1 MTVVFPQILL
11 VDDDPILVRTLQL
24 NLERDGFQVAV
35 ASNGQEALDTLERR
49 IPDLML
55 VDLLLPDM
63 HGFELSRRV
72 KQYLDVPIIMVTAVG
87 AEESVVKGIE
97 SYAEDYVVKPFNYR
111 ELLARLNRILKRTRN
126 VLPEGQIITLSSGL
140 VIDFARHVV
149 AINGQDLRLTP
160 TEERL
165 LAALARN
172 LNRVVPKDRLI
183 DETWPDGEGDPP
195 RLWVNIQR
203 IRRKLEPQPDV
214 PRYLITEANVG
225 YKLVSAT

>member
-1 MTVVFPQILL
+1 MTVAFPQILV
-11 VDDDPILVRTLQL
+11 VDDDPILSRTLQL
-24 NLERDGFQVAV
+24 NLERDGFHVDV
-35 ASNGQEALDTLERR
+35 ASDGQEALKSLERR

-72 KQYLDVPIIMVTAVG
+72 KQYLDVPIVMVTAVG
-87 AEESVVKGIE
+87 AEDSVVKGIE

-111 ELLARLNRILKRTRN
+111 ELLARVNRVLKRTRN
-126 VLPEGQIITLSSGL
+126 VLPEGQIIKLGPGL

-172 LNRVVPKDRLI
+172 LNRVVPKDSLI
-183 DETWPDGEGDPP
+183 DETWPDGDGDSP

-203 IRRKLEPQPDV
+203 IRRKMEPQPDV
-214 PRYLITEANVG
+214 PKYLVTEANVG

>member
-35 ASNGQEALDTLERR
+35 ASNGQEALKTLERR

-87 AEESVVKGIE
+87 AEDSVVKGIE

-126 VLPEGQIITLSSGL
+126 VLPEGQIIKLGSEL

-149 AINGQDLRLTP
+149 AINGQELRLTP

-172 LNRVVPKDRLI
+172 LNRVVPKGRLI

>member
-126 VLPEGQIITLSSGL
+126 VLPEGQIIKLGSEL

-149 AINGQDLRLTP
+149 AINGQERRLTP

-172 LNRVVPKDRLI
+172 LNRVVPKGRLI

-203 IRRKLEPQPDV
+203 IRRKMEPQPDV
-214 PRYLITEANVG
+214 PKYLITEANVG

>member
-35 ASNGQEALDTLERR
+35 ASNGQEALKTLERR

-87 AEESVVKGIE
+87 AEDSVVKGIE

-126 VLPEGQIITLSSGL
+126 VLPEGQIIKLGSEL

-149 AINGQDLRLTP
+149 AINGQERRLTP

-172 LNRVVPKDRLI
+172 LNRVVPKGRLI

>member
-1 MTVVFPQILL
+1 MTVAFPQILV
-11 VDDDPILVRTLQL
+11 VDDDPILSRTLQL

-35 ASNGQEALDTLERR
+35 ASNGQEALNTLERR

-72 KQYLDVPIIMVTAVG
+72 KQYLDVPIVMVTAVG
-87 AEESVVKGIE
+87 AEDSVVKGIE

-111 ELLARLNRILKRTRN
+111 ELLARVNRVLKRTRN
-126 VLPEGQIITLSSGL
+126 VLPEGQIIKLGPGL

-172 LNRVVPKDRLI
+172 LNRVVPKDSLI
-183 DETWPDGEGDPP
+183 DETWPDGDGDSP

-203 IRRKLEPQPDV
+203 IRRKMEPQPDV
-214 PRYLITEANVG
+214 PKYLVTEANVG

>member
-1 MTVVFPQILL
+1 M
-11 VDDDPILVRTLQL
+11 
-24 NLERDGFQVAV
+24 
-35 ASNGQEALDTLERR
+35 
-49 IPDLML
+49 
-55 VDLLLPDM
+55 
-63 HGFELSRRV
+63 
-72 KQYLDVPIIMVTAVG
+72 
-87 AEESVVKGIE
+87 
-97 SYAEDYVVKPFNYR
+97 VKPFNYR

-126 VLPEGQIITLSSGL
+126 VLPEGQIIKLGSEL

-149 AINGQDLRLTP
+149 AINGQELRLTP

-172 LNRVVPKDRLI
+172 LNRVVPKGRLI

-225 YKLVSAT
+225 YKLVSAM

>member
-87 AEESVVKGIE
+87 AEDSVVKGIE

-126 VLPEGQIITLSSGL
+126 VLPEGQIIKLGSEL

-149 AINGQDLRLTP
+149 AINGQERRLTP

-172 LNRVVPKDRLI
+172 LNRVVPKGRLI

-203 IRRKLEPQPDV
+203 IRRKMEPQPDV

-225 YKLVSAT
+225 YKLVSAM

>member
-35 ASNGQEALDTLERR
+35 ASNGQEALKTLERR

-126 VLPEGQIITLSSGL
+126 VLPEGQIIKLGSEL

-149 AINGQDLRLTP
+149 AINGQELRLTP

-172 LNRVVPKDRLI
+172 LNRVVPKGRLI

-203 IRRKLEPQPDV
+203 IRRKMEPQPEV

-225 YKLVSAT
+225 YKLVSAM

>member
-72 KQYLDVPIIMVTAVG
+72 KQYLDVPIVMVTAVG
-87 AEESVVKGIE
+87 AEDSVVKGIE

-126 VLPEGQIITLSSGL
+126 VLPEGQIIKLGSEL

-149 AINGQDLRLTP
+149 AINGQERRLTP

-172 LNRVVPKDRLI
+172 LNRVVPKGRLI

>member
-87 AEESVVKGIE
+87 AEDSVVKGIE

-126 VLPEGQIITLSSGL
+126 VLPEGQIIKLGSEL

-149 AINGQDLRLTP
+149 AINGQELRLTP

-172 LNRVVPKDRLI
+172 LNRVVPKGRLI

-203 IRRKLEPQPDV
+203 IRRKMEPQPDV
-214 PRYLITEANVG
+214 PKYLITEANVG

>member
-35 ASNGQEALDTLERR
+35 ASNGQEALNTLERR

-87 AEESVVKGIE
+87 AEDSVVKGIE

-126 VLPEGQIITLSSGL
+126 VLPEGQIIKLGSEL

-149 AINGQDLRLTP
+149 AINGQERRLTP

-172 LNRVVPKDRLI
+172 LNRVVPKGRLI

-203 IRRKLEPQPDV
+203 IRRKMEPQPDV

-225 YKLVSAT
+225 YKLVSAM

>member
-87 AEESVVKGIE
+87 AEDSVVKGIE

-126 VLPEGQIITLSSGL
+126 VLPEGQIIKLGSEL

-149 AINGQDLRLTP
+149 AINGQELRLTP

-172 LNRVVPKDRLI
+172 LNRVVPKGRLI

>member
-35 ASNGQEALDTLERR
+35 ASNGQEALNTLERR

-87 AEESVVKGIE
+87 AEDSVVKGIE

-126 VLPEGQIITLSSGL
+126 VLPEGQIIKLGSEL

-149 AINGQDLRLTP
+149 AINGQERRLTP

-172 LNRVVPKDRLI
+172 LNRVVPKGRLI

>member
-35 ASNGQEALDTLERR
+35 ASNGQEALNTLERR

-126 VLPEGQIITLSSGL
+126 VLPEGQIIKLGSEL

-149 AINGQDLRLTP
+149 AINGQERRLTP

-172 LNRVVPKDRLI
+172 LNRVVPKDSLI
-183 DETWPDGEGDPP
+183 DETWPDGDGDSP

-203 IRRKLEPQPDV
+203 IRRKMEPQPDV

-225 YKLVSAT
+225 YKLVSAM